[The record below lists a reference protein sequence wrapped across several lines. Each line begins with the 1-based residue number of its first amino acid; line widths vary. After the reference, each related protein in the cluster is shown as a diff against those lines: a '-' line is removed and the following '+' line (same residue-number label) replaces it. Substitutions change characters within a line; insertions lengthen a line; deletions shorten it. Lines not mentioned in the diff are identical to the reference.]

1 MKKLLLGFLMLFTVL
16 QVSAQNVAVTV
27 KVTPTSEAAN
37 VKFYIAPMVTPMV
50 PPTEMS
56 NNNDIF
62 KAEVARS
69 ASDFYQVVTVRNGA
83 QLFFPVY
90 GGGKDAISFE
100 VDYSKGVPQLSKATP
115 EDKALG
121 QYFEYVY
128 ACDVQLWTKPFA
140 SVDKVYPFLK
150 GYLEKAD
157 SLAKTNISEKVAKYL
172 QMWAYTHTFDAY
184 YSLPM
189 AANIKVDSLPFKRD
203 ELLGNPASVLNTSTA
218 MLFRSSPQIVFGSLK
233 DKKDLDKCLTH
244 LCETYTEP
252 ALIAHVKRMVV
263 DHFLSTFDYEANF
276 DKGLAELQAATK
288 KFGLNESYATDFAK
302 RKATIKGQPF
312 PAGVVLKDVNGK
324 VVDFSS
330 FRGKYVYIDMWASW
344 CGPCCKEV
352 PVLQELEKNLKND
365 KVAFVSISLD
375 AKESQWKRKME
386 QLNMHGNQLIDSE
399 SAFSK
404 ALNVQGIPFFL
415 IYDPDGKLYMYDAPR
430 PSQGP
435 GLVELLENLK

>member
-1 MKKLLLGFLMLFTVL
+1 MRNLLIVFFLFLAAF
-16 QVSAQNVAVTV
+16 QVPAQNVSVTV
-27 KVTPTSEAAN
+27 KVTPASVAEN
-37 VKFYIAPMVTPMV
+37 VRFYIGPMADQLV
-50 PPTEMS
+50 PPTEMTKES
-56 NNNDIF
+56 NIY

-83 QLFFPVY
+83 QLFFPIY
-90 GGGKDAISFE
+90 GGGKSAIAFD

-128 ACDVQLWTKPFA
+128 ARDVQMWTKPFA
-140 SVDKVYPFLK
+140 SVDEVYPFLN
-150 GYLEKAD
+150 GYLTKAD
-157 SLAKTNISEKVAKYL
+157 SLAKTGIDEKVAKYL
-172 QMWAYTHTFDAY
+172 QRWAYTHTYDAY

-189 AANIKVDSLPFKRD
+189 AAHLELDSLPFKRD
-203 ELLGNPASVLNTSTA
+203 ELLGDPATVLNTSTA

-233 DKKDLDKCLTH
+233 DKKDLNKCLSN
-244 LCETYTEP
+244 LYKTYSEP
-252 ALIAHVKRMVV
+252 ALLEHVKRMIV
-263 DHFLSTFDYEANF
+263 DNFLSTFNYEANF
-276 DKGLAELQAATK
+276 DEGLAALQEASK
-288 KFGLNESYATDFAK
+288 KYNLKESYAKDFAK

-312 PAGVVLKDVNGK
+312 PSGVVLKDANGK

-352 PVLQELEKNLKND
+352 PVLQQLEKNLKND

-386 QLNMHGNQLIDSE
+386 QLKMHGNQLIDSE

-415 IYDPDGKLYMYDAPR
+415 IYDPQGKLYMYDAPR
-430 PSQGP
+430 PSQGQ

>member
-1 MKKLLLGFLMLFTVL
+1 MRNLLIGFLMLFTAF
-16 QVSAQNVAVTV
+16 QVSAQNLPV
-27 KVTPTSEAAN
+27 KVTVTPEAEAAN
-37 VKFYIAPMVTPMV
+37 VRFYIAPMATQLV
-50 PPTEMS
+50 PPTEMV
-56 NNNDIF
+56 
-62 KAEVARS
+62 KAGNVFTTEVAKS
-69 ASDFYQVVTVRNGA
+69 TSDFYNVVTVRNGA

-90 GGGKDAISFE
+90 GGGKKSITFD

-128 ACDVQLWTKPFA
+128 ARDVQLWTKPFA
-140 SVDKVYPFLK
+140 SVDDVYPFLK

-157 SLAKTNISEKVAKYL
+157 SLAKTNIDEKVAKYL
-172 QMWAYTHTFDAY
+172 QMWAYTHTFDAF

-203 ELLGNPASVLNTSTA
+203 ELLGDPAAVLNTSTA

-233 DKKDLDKCLTH
+233 DKKDLDKCLTN
-244 LCETYTEP
+244 LCKTYTEP
-252 ALIAHVKRMVV
+252 ALVAHVKRMVV
-263 DHFLSTFDYEANF
+263 DNFLSTFDYEGNF
-276 DKGLAELQAATK
+276 DKGLATLEAATK
-288 KFGLNESYATDFAK
+288 KYGLNESYVKDFAK

-312 PAGVVLKDVNGK
+312 PSDVVLKDVNGK
-324 VVDFSS
+324 TVDFST

-352 PVLQELEKNLKND
+352 PVLQQLEKNLKND

-415 IYDPDGKLYMYDAPR
+415 IYDPNGKLYMYDAPR

>member
-1 MKKLLLGFLMLFTVL
+1 MRNLLIGFLLLVAAFQAT
-16 QVSAQNVAVTV
+16 AQNVPVTV
-27 KVTPTSEAAN
+27 KVTPAAEAEN
-37 VKFYIAPMVTPMV
+37 IRFYIGPMATKLV
-50 PPTEMS
+50 PPTEMTKE
-56 NNNDIF
+56 NNIF
-62 KAEVARS
+62 KTEIARS
-69 ASDFYQVVTVRNGA
+69 NSDFYQVVTVRNGA

-90 GGGKDAISFE
+90 GGGKDAITFD
-100 VDYSKGVPQLSKATP
+100 VDYSKGVPQLSKATA

-128 ACDVQLWTKPFA
+128 ARDVQLWTKPFA
-140 SVDKVYPFLK
+140 SVDDVYPFLK

-157 SLAKTNISEKVAKYL
+157 SLAKTNIDAKVAKYL
-172 QMWAYTHTFDAY
+172 QMWAYTHTFDAF

-203 ELLGNPASVLNTSTA
+203 ELLGDPATVLNTSTA

-233 DKKDLDKCLTH
+233 DKKDLDKCLSH
-244 LCETYTEP
+244 LYATYTEP
-252 ALIAHVKRMVV
+252 ALLEHVKRMVV
-263 DHFLSTFDYEANF
+263 DNYLSTFDYEANF
-276 DKGLAELQAATK
+276 DKGLAALEAATK
-288 KFGLNESYATDFAK
+288 KYNLNASYAKDFAK

-386 QLNMHGNQLIDSE
+386 QLKMHGNQLIDSE

-430 PSQGP
+430 PSQGQ